1 MSKENYLVQLSE
13 ELPAFQYLNTLII
26 KLIRVMCKLKFPEA
40 VHMLEVVLKC
50 CPGTG
55 LCGYGSQCTEA
66 VLGNRKKQTVL

>member
-1 MSKENYLVQLSE
+1 
-13 ELPAFQYLNTLII
+13 
-26 KLIRVMCKLKFPEA
+26 MCKLKFPEA